1 MSSEELGNLDD
12 ISSEEFTT
20 DDNSFEEEIP
30 NISDEQVADL
40 G

>member
-12 ISSEEFTT
+12 IRSEEFTT
-20 DDNSFEEEIP
+20 DDNSFEEVIP